1 MIFLMYL
8 LKSGVCAAILW
19 VAYYALLRKE
29 THFAFNRFYLLS
41 VIPLSSIIP
50 WLRLPLLTPEEPLP
64 LITIGEIS
72 AEPLAAPATQSFSF
86 ATLLLVIYFSGV
98 GFVAFRFC
106 RQLYRMHRVIAA
118 SRFSDTKNYS
128 AFTFFRKIYIN
139 RSTLSAGDYEKI
151 LWHEQVHARQLH
163 SVDLVI
169 AQLFVTLQWFN
180 PFAWCLKKSIVATH
194 EYLAD
199 AQVLAH
205 GVDVNIY
212 QKLLFHQTTGVH
224 PEYANGFS
232 YSLTKK
238 RLIMMTKN
246 NTGKFFALKLCCM
259 LPAIALPVAMFGLS
273 TADANPPVNFEKAA
287 VMTTANDTLITT
299 STDKDAKSDGVVVI
313 TMKSGEVMAFG
324 SNELS
329 SMEALAPDDI
339 QSITVSKPTS
349 VKTTTA
355 PSVGTGKITVVMK
368 SGETRVFDENNIQD
382 LNAFVTG
389 DIQSITIQK
398 DTVATKKSTSIEYVH
413 NVGQIDVNPEFP
425 GGIVALMKF
434 IQDNLKYPKKAAD
447 KKTQGRVIVQFTV
460 KANGNIDDVKVLKG
474 ADALLDEEAVRI
486 VKTMPKWKP
495 GEHEGKAVA
504 VNYLLPVMFQLNKDK
519 EAETKYF
526 KVYKVY
532 QTDAVDEQP
541 QYPGGMNNLM
551 DFIKANL
558 KYPQEA
564 AKQKIQGRVTVQ
576 FTVKDNGTIDNVTV
590 LKSVNPLLDAE
601 AVRLV
606 KSMPKW
612 TPGKHEGEAVAVQ
625 FILPITFRL

>member
-1 MIFLMYL
+1 MIFLTYL

-19 VAYYALLRKE
+19 MAYYALLRKE

-41 VIPLSSIIP
+41 VIPLSSIVP
-50 WLRLPLLTPEEPLP
+50 WLRLPLLPPEESAAF
-64 LITIGEIS
+64 ITIGEIS
-72 AEPLAAPATQSFSF
+72 TEPLAAPATQSFSV

-139 RSTLSAGDYEKI
+139 RHALSAGDYEKI

-163 SVDLVI
+163 SVDLIV
-169 AQLFVTLQWFN
+169 AQLFVMLQWFN

-212 QKLLFHQTTGVH
+212 QKLLFNQTTGVY

-273 TADANPPVNFEKAA
+273 TAEIASPVNPEKTVALTA
-287 VMTTANDTLITT
+287 ANDTLVVTP
-299 STDKDAKSDGVVVI
+299 TDKDAKSDGIVVV
-313 TMKSGEVMAFG
+313 TMKSGIVMAFG
-324 SNELS
+324 SDELS
-329 SMEALAPDDI
+329 SMEALAPGDI
-339 QSITVSKPTS
+339 QSIAVNKNTAE
-349 VKTTTA
+349 KTTTA
-355 PSVGTGKITVVMK
+355 FSVGAGNITVVTK
-368 SGETRVFDENNIQD
+368 SGETRVFDENNIKELD
-382 LNAFVTG
+382 ALVTG

-398 DTVATKKSTSIEYVH
+398 DTAAPKKSTVKYT
-413 NVGQIDVNPEFP
+413 
-425 GGIVALMKF
+425 VAAK
-434 IQDNLKYPKKAAD
+434 DTTTPKKS
-447 KKTQGRVIVQFTV
+447 TV
-460 KANGNIDDVKVLKG
+460 KYTVVSVVYN
-474 ADALLDEEAVRI
+474 
-486 VKTMPKWKP
+486 P
-495 GEHEGKAVA
+495 GE
-504 VNYLLPVMFQLNKDK
+504 
-519 EAETKYF
+519 
-526 KVYKVY
+526 
-532 QTDAVDEQP
+532 VDVQP
-541 QYPGGMNNLM
+541 QYPGGIVKLM

-558 KYPQEA
+558 KYPQKA
-564 AKQKIQGRVTVQ
+564 AKQKIQGRVAVQ
-576 FTVKDNGTIDNVTV
+576 FTVKANGKIADVSV
-590 LKSVNPLLDAE
+590 LQSVNPLLDAE
-601 AVRLV
+601 AVRVV
-606 KSMPKW
+606 KSMPAW
-612 TPGKHEGEAVAVQ
+612 TPGKLNGEAVAVR
-625 FILPITFRL
+625 FILPIDFQLPKEKEAETK